1 MFRTKLFF
9 LACLPVAFTA
19 AAAAD
24 NQSSAQPTK
33 PRAAQ
38 QNQPR
43 EENLSPERFSEIHAP
58 LLTPKPS
65 KDASAA
71 AVTERVARTLPP
83 PAAGALALTPRNFV
97 DRRIFTK
104 LREEGVAHAALTS
117 DAEFLRR
124 VTLDLTGR
132 IPSARDIRD
141 FEANTAPDKRDRT
154 IDRLLETE
162 EFVDKWAYFFMDLFR
177 ANGKMGRGQNL
188 FHYWMKENLRVD
200 RSYADVARDII
211 ASAAKSNH
219 VVAAS
224 SVIAR
229 EHVQGKPQPDD
240 GLDLEMVQQLDTHD
254 ELNVL
259 YAKTFLGINL
269 SCISCHDG
277 KGHLEKVNVDL
288 SRRRRTDFYRNAGF
302 LGNSRYLM
310 YWEHGK
316 PQSGEFLID
325 DGNPGYDTKG
335 ASMIRVPRFGGAS
348 DPAFFLTGE
357 KPRPGIE
364 PRVELGRMLTAHPQF
379 DKATANMFWWKLMGL
394 GIVEPYDEFDLARQN
409 PKTVPAGWELQP
421 SHPELLEELGADFRK
436 SGHSVKHLLRTI
448 CRSNAYQLSARYDG
462 EWKDRYSRLFAR
474 KLVRMLSA
482 EELHDAIASATDRP
496 GSFKLGDQ
504 PKQMSMQMSGPTG
517 SGDLKYFMQT
527 FGQSNRNNPPK
538 PLQGSPL
545 QPLLLMQS
553 PVVNDR
559 VLAKPDSR
567 VERLLS
573 AYPGDNNRVVE
584 EMFLATL
591 SRKPTADEA
600 RISINAL
607 GQSRTEGAQNL
618 QWALV
623 NLTEFFFNY

>member
-1 MFRTKLFF
+1 MYRTAFCLALFF
-9 LACLPVAFTA
+9 YVAQA
-19 AAAAD
+19 VVGAAD
-24 NQSSAQPTK
+24 KAAPTATAPGGNK
-33 PRAAQ
+33 
-38 QNQPR
+38 PR
-43 EENLSPERFSEIHAP
+43 EELLSPERFSEIHSP
-58 LLTPKPS
+58 LLAPPKS
-65 KDASAA
+65 RDVSAG
-71 AVTERVARTLPP
+71 AVTERVARSLPSTP
-83 PAAGALALTPRNFV
+83 GASPTAILAPRNFI
-97 DRRIFTK
+97 DRRIFGK
-104 LREEGVAHAALTS
+104 MLRDSVPHAGFTT
-117 DAEFLRR
+117 DGEFLRR

-132 IPSARDIRD
+132 IPAASQVREFAADRDP
-141 FEANTAPDKRDRT
+141 AKRDT
-154 IDRLLETE
+154 MIDRLLDSE

-200 RSYADVARDII
+200 RPYSEVARDII

-224 SVIAR
+224 SIIAR

-240 GLDLEMVQQLDTHD
+240 GHDIAMVHQLDTHD
-254 ELNVL
+254 ELNVF
-259 YAKTFLGINL
+259 YGKTFLGINL

-277 KGHLEKVNVDL
+277 QGHLEKVNVDL
-288 SRRRRTDFYRNAGF
+288 SRRRRSDFFRNAAF

-310 YWEHGK
+310 YWENGK
-316 PQSGEFLID
+316 PQSSEFMID
-325 DGNPGYDTKG
+325 EGNPGYNSKG

-357 KPRPGIE
+357 KPRPGVE
-364 PRVELGRMLTAHPQF
+364 PRVELGRMLTEHPQF
-379 DKATANMFWWKLMGL
+379 DRATANMFWWRMMGL
-394 GIVEPYDEFDLARQN
+394 GIVEPYDEFDLARLD
-409 PKTVPAGWELQP
+409 PKTLPAGWDLQP
-421 SHPELLEELGADFRK
+421 SHPELLDELGAAFRK

-462 EWKDRYSRLFAR
+462 EWKDSYSRYFAR
-474 KLVRMLSA
+474 KLVRMLTA
-482 EELHDAIASATDRP
+482 EELHDAITLATDRP

-504 PKQMSMQMSGPTG
+504 LKQMSMQMPGPAG
-517 SGDLKYFMQT
+517 NPDLKYFMQT

-559 VLAKPDSR
+559 VLANKDSR
-567 VERLLS
+567 VERLLAS
-573 AYPGDNNRVVE
+573 YPDDSRVVE
-584 EMFLATL
+584 EMFLSTL
-591 SRKPTADEA
+591 SRKPSTDESGVA
-600 RISINAL
+600 VAAL
-607 GQSRTEGAQNL
+607 GRNRTEGAQNL